1 MFALDTNLFMFP
13 GPRRLLSGI
22 AHVTGQ
28 PIGVLPQVERE
39 LIDNQNLAKAEAH
52 RWAGKSKRQG
62 NPVQKTKQAYRSLVH
77 PTVKQWF
84 YQHLLQQPIFE
95 RLRIDQEGRE
105 RVEEIADSLPT
116 SAFHGASTLADQT
129 LIAEAVY
136 LNVPLLG
143 SRDTNTITH
152 QDVNDWAYTRGYN
165 QPLIRSPSELVLD
178 LCDHQTDLAYQWV
191 MAFNSN
197 RIDLRPPEN
206 REAFIKTLKLIGQ
219 SGFDEKDQLGFDTLV
234 SRLKGHLDRDEDFD
248 ATFQDAIRT
257 LSTIRQ
263 KILSSENEL
272 HIQVNMTLQNK

>member
-95 RLRIDQEGRE
+95 QG
-105 RVEEIADSLPT
+105 
-116 SAFHGASTLADQT
+116 H
-129 LIAEAVY
+129 
-136 LNVPLLG
+136 
-143 SRDTNTITH
+143 SRTYSWRRNSH
-152 QDVNDWAYTRGYN
+152 KMNSSN
-165 QPLIRSPSELVLD
+165 SPPKPKPS
-178 LCDHQTDLAYQWV
+178 C
-191 MAFNSN
+191 
-197 RIDLRPPEN
+197 P
-206 REAFIKTLKLIGQ
+206 
-219 SGFDEKDQLGFDTLV
+219 
-234 SRLKGHLDRDEDFD
+234 SR
-248 ATFQDAIRT
+248 
-257 LSTIRQ
+257 
-263 KILSSENEL
+263 
-272 HIQVNMTLQNK
+272 